1 MENSRVGNVV
11 LEVPKEHLLR
21 SGYKCVTPK
30 TMVWAKPSEIR
41 TRMESFIHQMCM
53 SPSLVCQTLLEAQ
66 GHNCEQT
73 GKVPS
78 LMKYVWIEEA
88 DSKS

>member
-1 MENSRVGNVV
+1 MENSRVCNG
-11 LEVPKEHLLR
+11 VPEYPRNICLD
-21 SGYKCVTPK
+21 VDINAK
-30 TMVWAKPSEIR
+30 TMVWAKPSDIR
-41 TRMESFIHQMCM
+41 TRMESFIHQICM